1 MLWEFNKY
9 SDKIAL
15 VDEFGMLM
23 TYGELAKEG
32 ERIAEMVESR
42 CLTFILCKNAIGSV
56 VGYVSFLNAGIVP
69 ALLNASLER
78 ELLDNLLLTYQPKY
92 IWIPKEQKGDFSDM
106 ECIYTSYEYCLL
118 KTNFQTEYPLHSE
131 LALLLTTSGSTGSP
145 KFVRQSY
152 QNIKANAESIVQYLC
167 LDETERPITTLPIDR
182 KSVV

>member
-78 ELLDNLLLTYQPKY
+78 ELSYYIPNNILRRIVYTYIYPPY
-92 IWIPKEQKGDFSDM
+92 IFSNH
-106 ECIYTSYEYCLL
+106 T
-118 KTNFQTEYPLHSE
+118 KHT
-131 LALLLTTSGSTGSP
+131 
-145 KFVRQSY
+145 
-152 QNIKANAESIVQYLC
+152 
-167 LDETERPITTLPIDR
+167 
-182 KSVV
+182 